1 MRPKSLN
8 EPINIIS
15 SDENLSETDGEP
27 EKGLPAPFDLGDL
40 CQNIY
45 SKTCKCK
52 RDSAS
57 CLCGI
62 IPGPGGYR
70 KKGLWQRDSQAL
82 VVQGFNPA
90 DNARE
95 VSPDPS
101 PACLTCMQ
109 QYLIEDCD
117 NFKNNC

>member
-1 MRPKSLN
+1 MRRRSLN

-15 SDENLSETDGEP
+15 SDENLSEDDGDQKKGVP
-27 EKGLPAPFDLGDL
+27 EFFDLGSP

-45 SKTCKCK
+45 NKTCKCK

-95 VSPDPS
+95 VIPQ
-101 PACLTCMQ
+101 AA
-109 QYLIEDCD
+109 
-117 NFKNNC
+117 